1 MTYFHNPSHKYG
13 KLSPR
18 GKKCIFIRY
27 SEYSKGYMFIG
38 KYEDGTVIEL
48 ESQDVTFL
56 KDDFPRMGEI
66 DKDLHLYEIMN
77 ADIRWT
83 RIAIDA

>member
-1 MTYFHNPSHKYG
+1 
-13 KLSPR
+13 
-18 GKKCIFIRY
+18 
-27 SEYSKGYMFIG
+27 MFIG
-38 KYEDGTVIEL
+38 EPKDRTVTEL